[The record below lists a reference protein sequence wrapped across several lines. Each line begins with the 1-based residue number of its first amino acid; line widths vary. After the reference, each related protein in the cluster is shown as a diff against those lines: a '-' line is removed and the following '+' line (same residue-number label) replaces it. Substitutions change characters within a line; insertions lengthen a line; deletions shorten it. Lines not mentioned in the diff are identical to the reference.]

1 MRTRMRNGEQGFTL
15 VELLVVIS
23 IMGILFTFG
32 AFALTQYLRAQA
44 LTGSASQVVTDMRDA
59 QVRAQS
65 EVRTYRITFDTSNN
79 TYTISRLV
87 TSPSTYED
95 LETKGLDRGVALT
108 VADFMGDGEVAFFY
122 PRGTSSAGTVI
133 LESMQL
139 NQDREITLTALTAK
153 AEVN

>member
-1 MRTRMRNGEQGFTL
+1 
-15 VELLVVIS
+15 
-23 IMGILFTFG
+23 MGILFTFG
-32 AFALTQYLRAQA
+32 AFALMQYLRAQA

-87 TSPSTYED
+87 SSDPDTYEN
-95 LETKGLDRGVALT
+95 LETNKGLDRGVALT
-108 VADFMGDGEVAFFY
+108 LADFNDDGSVAFFY